1 MSGLL
6 QLGEAA
12 TAGAIETVRFFN
24 GRLLSGADLTREQTA
39 RGNYDARLAQA
50 MGSGI
55 AHGLTVAQSASDRS
69 EASAAVTVSAGLGVT
84 RSGQVLGLAS
94 DTRIA
99 LVRSD
104 SSDFSSN
111 QTCAFGDCTP
121 VSPGTYVAGEG
132 LYLLVAAP
140 ASVSAGRAQ
149 VNGLQGDPLACNVDR
164 DLGAV
169 CFRLIEV
176 PAHSYD
182 NISPAQSDFRNR
194 IAYRCFGRRA
204 ALPWVAQLYGQA
216 DSGTTLLD
224 ELTASGLSDDDLPL
238 ALIHFTGA
246 LDVTFI
252 DQWAVR
258 RGIAPADLAAPL
270 ASMTQSARIG
280 TGTAMLQQF
289 QDQLASLAAP
299 GGSLG
304 AITAQSHFPTLPPL
318 GLLPGFN
325 EVGAKRFFGTMEV
338 RGAKYIHAAQLEVL
352 VRESLSAPALN
363 SADER
368 VIWLYSVADAVIAQ
382 APRLTEEGIRQPVL
396 VFARGDLAYRG
407 DAHFNL
413 SHWNFANYALAGG
426 Y

>member
-55 AHGLTVAQSASDRS
+55 AHGLTVEQNATDRG
-69 EASAAVTVSAGLGVT
+69 EPTATVTVGAGLGLT
-84 RSGQVLGLAS
+84 RSGRVLGLAS
-94 DTRIA
+94 DTRVA

-104 SSDFSSN
+104 SSDFSSS

-121 VSPGTYVAGEG
+121 VSPGSYVAGEG
-132 LYLLVAAP
+132 LYLLVATP

-176 PAHSYD
+176 PPHSYD
-182 NISPAQSDFRNR
+182 NISPAQPDFRNR
-194 IAYRCFGRRA
+194 IAYRCFGVRA

-216 DSGTTLLD
+216 NSGTTLLD
-224 ELTASGLSDDDLPL
+224 DLAASGLSDDDLPL

-246 LDVTFI
+246 LDVTFV

-258 RGIAPADLAAPL
+258 RGIAPADQDAPL
-270 ASMTQSARIG
+270 GSMTQPARLE
-280 TGTAMLQQF
+280 TGAAMLQQF

-299 GGSLG
+299 DGSLA

-318 GLLPGFN
+318 GLLP
-325 EVGAKRFFGTMEV
+325 ELDGAAAQKFLGTITW
-338 RGAKYIHAAQLEVL
+338 RGPVHINAAQLEVL
-352 VRESLSAPALN
+352 IRESLSAPAIN
-363 SADER
+363 SADAS
-368 VIWLYSVADAVIAQ
+368 VVWLYAVAENLI
-382 APRLTEEGIRQPVL
+382 EGARRAADPTRPKPYL

-407 DAHFNL
+407 DARFNL
-413 SHWNFANYALAGG
+413 HRWNYANFALGG
-426 Y
+426 S

>member
-6 QLGEAA
+6 QLGEAV

-55 AHGLTVAQSASDRS
+55 AYGLTVAQTATDRS
-69 EASAAVTVSAGLGVT
+69 EPSAAVTVSAGLGVT
-84 RSGQVLGLAS
+84 RSGQVLALAS

-104 SSDFSSN
+104 SSDFSSS
-111 QTCAFGDCTP
+111 QPCSFDDCTP
-121 VSPGTYVAGEG
+121 VTPGSYVAGEG

-140 ASVSAGRAQ
+140 ASISAGRAQ

-176 PAHSYD
+176 PPHSYQ
-182 NISPAQSDFRNR
+182 NISAAAPDFRNR
-194 IAYRCFGRRA
+194 IAYRCFGERA

-224 ELTASGLSDDDLPL
+224 ALAGSGLGSDDLPL

-246 LDVTFI
+246 LDVTFV

-258 RGIAPADLAAPL
+258 RSIAPADLADPL
-270 ASMTQSARIG
+270 SSMTHPARIA

-289 QDQLASLAAP
+289 QDQLAGLTGP
-299 GGSLG
+299 DGSLG
-304 AITAQSHFPTLPPL
+304 TITAQSHFPALPPL
-318 GLLPGFN
+318 GLLPGLD
-325 EVGAKRFFGTMEV
+325 EPSAKRFLGNMTV
-338 RGAKYIHAAQLEVL
+338 RGAHYIHAAQLEVL

-363 SADER
+363 SADAR

-382 APRLTEEGIRQPVL
+382 APRLGAEGIRQPTL

-413 SHWNFANYALAGG
+413 SHWNFANYALGG
-426 Y
+426 G